1 MKEYKPKYNPADYAA
16 IKAEA
21 KAMDR
26 KELEEAFVKIKDSK
40 HIALGEGIALIALAL
55 ALMALGAVMQSEIMN
70 IDLKENAKVIE
81 REVCPHYNG
90 KIILQEYSSHFNSEL
105 IEVNCK
111 Q

>member
-40 HIALGEGIALIALAL
+40 YITLGEGIARTIAFITLAL
-55 ALMALGAVMQSEIMN
+55 ALMALGAVM
-70 IDLKENAKVIE
+70 
-81 REVCPHYNG
+81 
-90 KIILQEYSSHFNSEL
+90 
-105 IEVNCK
+105 
-111 Q
+111 